1 MYKFKQLIKN
11 IPIMLNILIEIA
23 PSGLLQGLILSLLV
37 IGVMIPFRLLNFPDL
52 TTEGSY
58 PLGGALCASLIVA
71 GLHPAIA
78 LIIACICT
86 GVLGIGTALIHIKY
100 KVNTLLAG
108 IILSTMVYS
117 VNLRAMGKP
126 NIALFELPNLF
137 SDLSNG
143 MISQII
149 TLFIIN
155 LLIMA
160 ALYIFLNTEKG
171 LRFRA
176 VGLNPSFAE
185 KQGANLNKNIIMGL
199 FVANMLGGLAGSLL
213 VQIQNYADIGMGVGI
228 VIHALAA
235 MMIGEKIVGTGTV
248 LKLIIAPFIGSI
260 LYQQVQGMALAFG
273 LAPSD
278 LKLLTG
284 GIVLGI
290 IALR

>member
-1 MYKFKQLIKN
+1 MIYT
-11 IPIMLNILIEIA
+11 LIEIA

-52 TTEGSY
+52 TAEGSY

-71 GLHPAIA
+71 GAHPGLA
-78 LIIACICT
+78 LCIACMCAGI
-86 GVLGIGTALIHIKY
+86 LGTGTAFIHIKY

-117 VNLRAMGKP
+117 VNLRAMGKS

-143 MISQII
+143 IASQII
-149 TLFIIN
+149 TLLVIN
-155 LLIMA
+155 LVIMV
-160 ALYIFLNTEKG
+160 ALYLFLNTEKG

-176 VGLNPSFAE
+176 VGLNPAFAE
-185 KQGANLNKNIIMGL
+185 KQGVNLNKNIIAGL
-199 FVANMLGGLAGSLL
+199 FIGNAMGGLTGALL
-213 VQIQNYADIGMGVGI
+213 VQIQGYADIGIGIGI

-235 MMIGEKIVGTGTV
+235 MMIGEKIIGTTTT

-260 LYQQVQGMALAFG
+260 LYQQIQGIALVAG

-284 GIVLGI
+284 AIVLGI

>member
-1 MYKFKQLIKN
+1 MIN
-11 IPIMLNILIEIA
+11 TLIEIA

-37 IGVMIPFRLLNFPDL
+37 TGIMIPFRLLNFPDL
-52 TTEGSY
+52 TSEGSY
-58 PLGGALCASLIVA
+58 PLGGALCAALIVA
-71 GLHPAIA
+71 GLHPGLA
-78 LIIACICT
+78 LFIACTCAGI
-86 GVLGIGTALIHIKY
+86 LGTGTAFIHIKY

-137 SDLSNG
+137 NDLSNG
-143 MISQII
+143 VTSQII
-149 TLFIIN
+149 TLLLIN
-155 LLIMA
+155 LIIMGI
-160 ALYIFLNTEKG
+160 LYLFLNTQKG

-185 KQGANLNKNIIMGL
+185 KQGVNLNKNIVAGL
-199 FVANMLGGLAGSLL
+199 FAGNALGGLAGALL
-213 VQIQNYADIGMGVGI
+213 VQIQGYADIGIGIGI

-235 MMIGEKIVGTGTV
+235 MMIGEKIIGTATT
-248 LKLIIAPFIGSI
+248 LKLIIAPFVGSI
-260 LYQQVQGMALAFG
+260 LYQQVQGIALAFS

-284 GIVLGI
+284 AIILVI

>member
-1 MYKFKQLIKN
+1 MI
-11 IPIMLNILIEIA
+11 NILIEIA
-23 PSGLLQGLILSLLV
+23 PSGLLQGLMLSLLV
-37 IGVMIPFRLLNFPDL
+37 TGVMIPFRLLNFPDL

-71 GLHPAIA
+71 GVHPGFA
-78 LIIACICT
+78 LFIACICA
-86 GVLGIGTALIHIKY
+86 GMLGAGTALIHIKY

-108 IILSTMVYS
+108 IIVSTMVYS

-137 SDLSNG
+137 DDLSNG
-143 MISQII
+143 MTSQII
-149 TLFIIN
+149 TLLLIN
-155 LLIMA
+155 LVIMSI
-160 ALYIFLNTEKG
+160 LYLFLNTQKG
-171 LRFRA
+171 LRFRS

-185 KQGANLNKNIIMGL
+185 KQGVNLNKNIITGL
-199 FVANMLGGLAGSLL
+199 FAGNALGGLAGALL
-213 VQIQNYADIGMGVGI
+213 VQIQGYADIGIGIGI

-235 MMIGEKIVGTGTV
+235 MMIGEKIIGTGTTF
-248 LKLIIAPFIGSI
+248 KLIIAPFIGSI
-260 LYQQVQGMALAFG
+260 LYQQIQGFALATG

-284 GIVLGI
+284 AIVLGI